1 MKMTQAKLL
10 RHISRTLLHEID
22 HKPTTAV
29 QCSDTS
35 SGQNPQERNGMT
47 KEQLLEMIKLLSAL
61 ESWSFSAGQRMP
73 DYLFEKIDKAMDE
86 LTREVLK

>member
-1 MKMTQAKLL
+1 MTSIRESLVSTNANKKLVASL
-10 RHISRTLLHEID
+10 RRTLLTLP
-22 HKPTTAV
+22 HK
-29 QCSDTS
+29 S
-35 SGQNPQERNGMT
+35 SGQTPQERNGMT

-86 LTREVLK
+86 LTQEVLK